1 VGEVVWRLVVGVATT
16 CGSSVTCLCRGAVD
30 SQAKGS
36 GIPKKGSV
44 SFTKTCKGRDRC
56 LTDLQRSPTE
66 LHVVGTSYNTETS
79 VLHSTAPSE
88 YLR

>member
-1 VGEVVWRLVVGVATT
+1 VAVVLHVCAGGQWIHRQ
-16 CGSSVTCLCRGAVD
+16 RAVEF
-30 SQAKGS
+30 
-36 GIPKKGSV
+36 PKGSV